1 MALQEAKGSLAAAGA
16 ERGWLQQ
23 QVAEEAARRQVLVDE
38 LARARGAAVELRAEV
53 ERGTPSHPS
62 TSPHPQ
68 PHALAHPPN
77 TLLPPSSHLPLTLL
91 THTHTQLL
99 IAVQVEGHASRA
111 AAREAED
118 RAQRAKGRAEAL
130 RLKGALDEVRGNLPT
145 STTLLLPP
153 FRRD

>member
-62 TSPHPQ
+62 TSPHPPSPTLIILFSNS
-68 PHALAHPPN
+68 PH
-77 TLLPPSSHLPLTLL
+77 TLLSPSSHTL
-91 THTHTQLL
+91 TH
-99 IAVQVEGHASRA
+99 S
-111 AAREAED
+111 
-118 RAQRAKGRAEAL
+118 
-130 RLKGALDEVRGNLPT
+130 
-145 STTLLLPP
+145 S
-153 FRRD
+153 

>member
-38 LARARGAAVELRAEV
+38 LARARSAAVELRAEV

-62 TSPHPQ
+62 TSPPSLT
-68 PHALAHPPN
+68 PSPPLLILSSHPPP
-77 TLLPPSSHLPLTLL
+77 TPLSPSSHTL
-91 THTHTQLL
+91 THHPPHTHSHT

-118 RAQRAKGRAEAL
+118 RAQRAWGRAEAL

-145 STTLLLPP
+145 T
-153 FRRD
+153 